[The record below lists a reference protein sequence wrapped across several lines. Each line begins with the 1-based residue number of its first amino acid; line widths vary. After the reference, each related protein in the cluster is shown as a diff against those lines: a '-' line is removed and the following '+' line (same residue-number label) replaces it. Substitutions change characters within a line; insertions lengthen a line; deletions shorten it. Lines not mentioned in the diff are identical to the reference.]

1 MEREPSEKLTI
12 GYVWRM
18 FRRRFSDLI
27 DRQLDLFAR
36 DHHDEIEEAVTL
48 LDRHRTA
55 DRADAEES
63 FGDYRD
69 RVDWLAQDLAT
80 LRDTY
85 AETLEEGTASAYRKA
100 FGKATRRRF
109 PPLARALDDEDW

>member
-1 MEREPSEKLTI
+1 
-12 GYVWRM
+12 M

-27 DRQLDLFAR
+27 DRQLDLFAS
-36 DHHDEIEEAVTL
+36 DHRREIEEAVAL
-48 LDRHRTA
+48 LDRHRAAGTGE
-55 DRADAEES
+55 AEES

-85 AETLEEGTASAYRKA
+85 AATLEGQTATAYRKA
-100 FGKATRRRF
+100 FAKATRRRF
-109 PPLARALDDEDW
+109 PPLARALDDDDL